1 VTRIPGTWLA
11 AAAILGAASDAA
23 AQAPSA
29 TPPPAGARAAA
40 CSGAEFRQFDFW
52 VGEWEVTSGHGQVA
66 GVNRITPI
74 LRGCVLHEE
83 WRGANGGS
91 GQSFNMYDAATGK
104 WRQTWVA
111 DNGVLLLLEGTLV
124 AGSMV
129 LTGRRPAPQK
139 PGVTLLDR
147 ITWTPLELGDVR
159 QLWEVSE
166 DGGTSWRTV
175 FDGRYAKRGRT
186 GSP

>member
-1 VTRIPGTWLA
+1 MDHRVLSGVTIAVLLLGGTRA
-11 AAAILGAASDAA
+11 SVAQGA
-23 AQAPSA
+23 
-29 TPPPAGARAAA
+29 PACAGP
-40 CSGAEFRQFDFW
+40 EFRQFDFW
-52 VGEWEVTSGHGQVA
+52 VGEWEVTSGNGQVA

-91 GQSFNMYDAATGK
+91 GQSFNIYDAPAQR

-111 DNGVLLLLEGTLV
+111 DNGVVLLLEGALV
-124 AGSMV
+124 DGKMV

-139 PGVTLLDR
+139 PGVTLTDR

-159 QLWEVSE
+159 QLWEISE

-175 FDGRYAKRGRT
+175 FDGRYAKRRT
-186 GSP
+186 TTPQ